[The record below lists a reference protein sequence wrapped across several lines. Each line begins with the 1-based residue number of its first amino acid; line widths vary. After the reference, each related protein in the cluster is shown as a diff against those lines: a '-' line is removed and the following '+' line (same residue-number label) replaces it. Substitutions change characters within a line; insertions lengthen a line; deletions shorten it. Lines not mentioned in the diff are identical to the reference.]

1 MAHHLKFFR
10 FSNRSH
16 VATDDLTMEQFFGD
30 SQEVDESAPRL
41 DPLLAREGP
50 RKTADSE
57 DAEPLFSTREELK
70 PEE

>member
-1 MAHHLKFFR
+1 
-10 FSNRSH
+10 
-16 VATDDLTMEQFFGD
+16 MEQFFDD

-50 RKTADSE
+50 RKTAGSE